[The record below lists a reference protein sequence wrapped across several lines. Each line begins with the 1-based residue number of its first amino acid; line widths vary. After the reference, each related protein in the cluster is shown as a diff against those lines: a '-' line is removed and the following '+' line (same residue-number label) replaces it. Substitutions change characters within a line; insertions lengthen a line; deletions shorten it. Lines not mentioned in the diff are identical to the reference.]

1 LIQSKD
7 FRRDDIQFQTTV
19 QIGVAGMTSETA
31 KAILMILLFVSLSTA
46 IHLSGRSATKRL
58 RAFALQTLRRK
69 HRR

>member
-1 LIQSKD
+1 
-7 FRRDDIQFQTTV
+7 
-19 QIGVAGMTSETA
+19 MTSETA

>member
-1 LIQSKD
+1 MIQSKD
-7 FRRDDIQFQTTV
+7 FRRDDIQFQTTA

-46 IHLSGRSATKRL
+46 IHLSERSATKRL
-58 RAFALQTLRRK
+58 RAFALQTLRRT